1 MFPILLLILKIIGIV
16 ILVLLG
22 LLFLALLLIL
32 FVPVRYSLSGSFYGK
47 WKGQAKVTWLLHAVS
62 IGVTYEENFDI
73 AVRVLGK
80 RLFQKKMRKERA
92 QEELKDG
99 LKEVERDM
107 TETAE
112 ELYEPIID
120 SEMTELG
127 SEWETKQ
134 PEDRVSDWQTDIDE
148 EFSDYENDSIEQN
161 LEQEIL
167 SQDQDMVIQEVQ
179 GGSRQTKDKK
189 KSKKKKNQKK
199 KRNSK
204 SQNSEKKA
212 PIWERLNQTAD
223 SYKETWNRLQKYK
236 EMATAFWNDEKNQKT
251 IKLIIR
257 QIKAMMI
264 HILPRKAKGKV
275 LFGFDDPATTGK
287 VLEAFSFV
295 YVWYGDA
302 IEIVPIFDRK
312 LLEAEGSLKGRVRAG
327 TIAAHG
333 FRILL
338 NKNFRV
344 LVKRWL
350 KNGGR

>member
-22 LLFLALLLIL
+22 LLLLALLLIL

-47 WKGQAKVTWLLHAVS
+47 WKGQAKVTWLLYVVS

-80 RLFQKKMRKERA
+80 RLFQKKMRKEKA

-99 LKEVERDM
+99 LKEVKRDM
-107 TETAE
+107 TEAAE

-120 SEMTELG
+120 SEMPELG
-127 SEWETKQ
+127 SEWKTKQ
-134 PEDRVSDWQTDIDE
+134 SEDRVSDGQTDIDE

-161 LEQEIL
+161 LEKKIL
-167 SQDQDMVIQEVQ
+167 SQDQDMVIQEVG

-189 KSKKKKNQKK
+189 KSKKKKK
-199 KRNSK
+199 KRKSK
-204 SQNSEKKA
+204 SQNPSSEKKI
-212 PIWERLNQTAD
+212 PIWERRNQTAN
-223 SYKETWNRLQKYK
+223 SWKETWNRLQEYK
-236 EMATAFWNDEKNQKT
+236 GMATAFWNDEKNQKT

-287 VLEAFSFV
+287 VLEAFSLV

-302 IEIVPIFDRK
+302 IEIVPVFDRK

>member
-1 MFPILLLILKIIGIV
+1 M

-22 LLFLALLLIL
+22 LLLLALLLIL

-47 WKGQAKVTWLLHAVS
+47 WKGQAKITWLLHAVS

-80 RLFQKKMRKERA
+80 RLFQKKMRKEKA

-99 LKEVERDM
+99 LKEVKRDM
-107 TETAE
+107 TEAAE

-120 SEMTELG
+120 SEMPELG
-127 SEWETKQ
+127 SEWKTKQ
-134 PEDRVSDWQTDIDE
+134 SEDRVPDGQTDRDE

-161 LEQEIL
+161 LEKKIL
-167 SQDQDMVIQEVQ
+167 SQDQDMVVQEIQ
-179 GGSRQTKDKK
+179 GSRKSRLRDRKKAKKK
-189 KSKKKKNQKK
+189 KSRKQHK
-199 KRNSK
+199 KRKSK
-204 SQNSEKKA
+204 GISSEKKV
-212 PIWERLNQTAD
+212 PIGERLKQTAD
-223 SYKETWNRLQKYK
+223 SWKEKWNRLEEYK
-236 EMATAFWNDEKNQKT
+236 EKAAAFWNDEKNQKT

-257 QIKAMMI
+257 QIKAILI
-264 HILPRKAKGKV
+264 HMLPRKAKGRV
-275 LFGFDDPATTGK
+275 MFGFDDPATTGK
-287 VLEAFSFV
+287 VLGICSLV
-295 YVWYGDA
+295 YMWYGDA
-302 IEIVPIFDRK
+302 VQIVPIFDRK
-312 LLEAEGSLKGRVRAG
+312 LFEAEGSLKGRLRAG
-327 TIAAHG
+327 TIVAKG